1 MALEYLVVCSILNG
15 QIDDRHL
22 TTSNLT
28 RKYFIIICTPTD
40 IPTKIISH
48 IGMKINKSIEI
59 HIFLTWVKIYLFF
72 FSKTQK

>member
-1 MALEYLVVCSILNG
+1 MVCSILNG

-48 IGMKINKSIEI
+48 IGMKINKSTKI
-59 HIFLTWVKIYLFF
+59 HIINTSGNVFIC